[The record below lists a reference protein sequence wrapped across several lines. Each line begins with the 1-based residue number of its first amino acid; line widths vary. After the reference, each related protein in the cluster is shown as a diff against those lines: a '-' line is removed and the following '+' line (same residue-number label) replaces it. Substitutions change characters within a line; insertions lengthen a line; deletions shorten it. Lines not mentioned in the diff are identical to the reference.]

1 MSLYH
6 CYYGSLRKP
15 HSEKLYPQF
24 LHPFRQRFYLQ
35 STGFTNRVAYRFFPF
50 PFPTVFLRPRTI
62 SYLASIS
69 NYYKSILYYYLAL
82 RVKYIGWKMVLYES
96 NDYHNF
102 PTLWGRTN
110 PLRIRVSYKVKKK
123 NFSTYLFH
131 RGSSPTYVRI
141 SSREHK
147 DQKGNRSDRKPFEYL
162 SKRAELEKSDTTGFG
177 SPPYSPGHG
186 DRKISNRRGDARWP
200 QSTTIVP
207 FSPSSP
213 RFPRLY

>member
-102 PTLWGRTN
+102 PTLWTHE
-110 PLRIRVSYKVKKK
+110 PSSYPCFIQSKEKK
-123 NFSTYLFH
+123 FLDVLI
-131 RGSSPTYVRI
+131 PPWIVPYVR
-141 SSREHK
+141 SNFESRAQRPE
-147 DQKGNRSDRKPFEYL
+147 GKPFR
-162 SKRAELEKSDTTGFG
+162 S
-177 SPPYSPGHG
+177 
-186 DRKISNRRGDARWP
+186 
-200 QSTTIVP
+200 
-207 FSPSSP
+207 
-213 RFPRLY
+213 

>member
-6 CYYGSLRKP
+6 CYYDSLRKP

-24 LHPFRQRFYLQ
+24 LHPFRQCFYLQ

-110 PLRIRVSYKVKKK
+110 PLHIRVSYKVKKK
-123 NFSTYLFH
+123 KKISRRTYSTVDRPLRTFEF
-131 RGSSPTYVRI
+131 RVASTKTR
-141 SSREHK
+141 RETVPIV
-147 DQKGNRSDRKPFEYL
+147 NRS
-162 SKRAELEKSDTTGFG
+162 S
-177 SPPYSPGHG
+177 
-186 DRKISNRRGDARWP
+186 ISRRG
-200 QSTTIVP
+200 QS
-207 FSPSSP
+207 
-213 RFPRLY
+213 